1 MWDDLFLKKK
11 NCNSA
16 ECVMMKNFELGR
28 KIEICKNVRWDC
40 FIKKKET
47 EMKQFRDEMK
57 LSDAYPS
64 NKVSDSR
71 DTRGFNYAQCYM

>member
-1 MWDDLFLKKK
+1 MRYDEKFRIRKK
-11 NCNSA
+11 NRNMQ
-16 ECVMMKNFELGR
+16 ER
-28 KIEICKNVRWDC
+28 KVDC

-47 EMKQFRDEMK
+47 EMKQFRNEMK

-64 NKVSDSR
+64 NKVSDGR